1 MSNNLKPHLAAANI
15 PADAFNQFYCTG
27 TVEQIDYSTGDILYE
42 ECGSPNFEQIYQYK
56 TYKGIISS
64 GQVVIMTIPV
74 VRCIKC
80 GKVSELTVKQQ

>member
-1 MSNNLKPHLAAANI
+1 MSKNLPPHLATANI
-15 PADAFNQFYCTG
+15 PADAFNSFTCTG
-27 TVEQIDYSTGDILYE
+27 TFEQIDYSTGDILYK